1 MLGCLRWITKLTNF
15 TAKTEGL
22 YDEITDLS
30 AKIKVDQ
37 LGSEKDAK
45 SLGYLKDAL
54 SPSNRFLCPAVC
66 MFA

>member
-45 SLGYLKDAL
+45 SLGYLKDAH

-66 MFA
+66 MLA